1 MFVIRYFDNPHSSSA
16 REIGWTSAETMPK
29 ALSIA
34 ARRWP
39 SLRESFGPDAGYVIE
54 SPVGQR
60 VLVMPPR

>member
-1 MFVIRYFDNPHSSSA
+1 MFVIRYLENPHSPSA

-29 ALSIA
+29 AMSIA

-54 SPVGQR
+54 NSSGRR
-60 VLVMPPR
+60 VLVMPQR